1 MRRPA
6 IPFSC
11 FTSWR
16 SGLLLVVS
24 FVCDILRSFLHCVGS
39 ILSGFLNSLGDLLSR
54 LLNCLGSLI
63 SSISG
68 FVRAANTA
76 CLAVLSAEIIILIVE
91 LIGII
96 AKSGIILA
104 ALPER
109 HSNSSTRSSSGKQS
123 KSSKFFHSQSSFSAG

>member
-39 ILSGFLNSLGDLLSR
+39 ILSGFLNSLGDLL
-54 LLNCLGSLI
+54 NCLGSLI
-63 SSISG
+63 SSIPG

-96 AKSGIILA
+96 AKSGIVLA